1 MFPPVKIHGA
11 QERICKVHS
20 WKAFYSFQ
28 LLRGLCHSSRSS
40 SWSKGL
46 GTSSS
51 FKPFASD
58 LPEVISEV
66 PLLTPVPHHTYSGRG
81 TKGLGSVNH
90 HGHLSQGLVQ
100 ALSSPYAFGLQ
111 EQRLLPTVGLCI
123 VFSISDVSEI
133 PLRNQ
138 CFQTEVWLLGE
149 RCAFFPPPPILTLK
163 SCKFNYIQVYGEEGV
178 GEISSTYF

>member
-1 MFPPVKIHGA
+1 MQF
-11 QERICKVHS
+11 
-20 WKAFYSFQ
+20 WKAFCSFQ

-66 PLLTPVPHHTYSGRG
+66 PLLTPVPHHTYSGWG

-123 VFSISDVSEI
+123 VFSISDISEI

-138 CFQTEVWLLGE
+138 CFQTEMWLLGE
-149 RCAFFPPPPILTLK
+149 RCAFFIPSIFDFKIL
-163 SCKFNYIQVYGEEGV
+163 QVQLHTSLWRRGGR
-178 GEISSTYF
+178 GN